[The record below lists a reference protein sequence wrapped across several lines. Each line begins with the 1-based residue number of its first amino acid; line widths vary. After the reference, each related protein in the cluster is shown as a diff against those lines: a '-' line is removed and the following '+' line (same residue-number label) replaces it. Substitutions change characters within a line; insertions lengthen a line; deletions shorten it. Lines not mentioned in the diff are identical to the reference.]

1 MQSKDVLALG
11 LGLEAPWELVDQELN
26 TDVEPHE
33 LHLRVSAPRGSRFPC
48 PVCGQWCKARDFK
61 EMTWRH
67 LNFFQ
72 HHAYITADVPRTDC
86 PDCGV
91 KRIQVPW
98 AREGSHF
105 TLLFEQVALSLV
117 REMPVNAA
125 ARHMGMNDKRLWRI
139 AEHYVN
145 QGLADLDLSDVTAV
159 ALDET
164 SAKRGHDYV
173 TVFIN
178 PQKVERPVIFATPG
192 HDKECL
198 NQFRS
203 FLTDHGG
210 DPNAVWEAV
219 SDMSET
225 FQAGVTETFPNAS
238 LTTDWFHV
246 VQRITNA
253 MNDVRKAEAK
263 ELQLP
268 KGTRWATLKAN
279 EGAHTENQAQ
289 ALAELDAIGAATGR
303 AYVIKEKLR
312 WVRQART
319 PQAARWRLTR
329 FLNVAYEIVAEGE
342 ILAPMRTALATI
354 ERQFEAIIRRWR
366 STYTNARLEGLNS
379 IFQAAKARARGYRN
393 AWTFIT
399 MIYLLAA
406 PIGKVEKS
414 I

>member
-1 MQSKDVLALG
+1 
-11 LGLEAPWELVDQELN
+11 
-26 TDVEPHE
+26 
-33 LHLRVSAPRGSRFPC
+33 
-48 PVCGQWCKARDFK
+48 
-61 EMTWRH
+61 MTWRH

>member
-11 LGLEAPWELVDQELN
+11 LGLESPWELVDQELN
-26 TDVEPHE
+26 TEVEPHE

-91 KRIQVPW
+91 KRITVPW

-125 ARHMGMNDKRLWRI
+125 ARHMGINDKRLWRI

-145 QGLADLDLSDVTAV
+145 QGLADLDLSDVTAI

-164 SAKRGHDYV
+164 GAKRGQDYV
-173 TVFIN
+173 TVFIDLQRAAN
-178 PQKVERPVIFATPG
+178 PVIFATPG
-192 HDKECL
+192 RDKECL
-198 NQFRS
+198 GQFRD
-203 FLTDHGG
+203 FFTDHGG
-210 DPNAVWEAV
+210 DRNAIWEAV

-246 VQRITNA
+246 VQRITDA
-253 MNDVRKAEAK
+253 MSEVRKAEAK
-263 ELQLP
+263 AVKLP
-268 KGTRWATLKAN
+268 KGSRWATLKAR
-279 EGAHTENQAQ
+279 ERSHTANQAQ
-289 ALAELDAIGAATGR
+289 ALAELEAMGAATSR
-303 AYVIKEKLR
+303 AYAVKEKTR
-312 WVRQART
+312 WVRQAPT

-329 FLNVAYEIVAEGE
+329 FLNLAQEIVGE
-342 ILAPMRTALATI
+342 EALLAPMRTALATI
-354 ERQFEAIIRRWR
+354 RRQFEAIIRRWR
-366 STYTNARLEGLNS
+366 STYSNARLEGLNS

-393 AWTFIT
+393 AGTFIT

-406 PIGKVEKS
+406 PIGTVENS
-414 I
+414 T